1 MADNQIVENPN
12 ETIVPETEDTEVNV
26 TEEIAE
32 NPAKTV
38 ESEAEN
44 TEEPAAAKKPKQPN
58 KFVAGVKEWFR
69 KLTVKLKRKTQLI
82 PLVLTLITS
91 FVYLC
96 MIGTFSQMI
105 QINRGVSS
113 VGICMFVATLASIL
127 ILPLF
132 LNAFPKNK
140 KPVIAFIVAV
150 FVVYALII
158 AMDVIF
164 LVNMNNYL
172 KDNNFDTMSFYS
184 ESKTSLIVHIVLV
197 SVCLVAFA
205 LLPVYKKLINKINT
219 KKVVSSN
226 DFSDEIDTSAEV

>member
-1 MADNQIVENPN
+1 MADNQIIENSN
-12 ETIVPETEDTEVNV
+12 ETIAPETENAELAV
-26 TEEIAE
+26 TTDS
-32 NPAKTV
+32 TV
-38 ESEAEN
+38 EKQ
-44 TEEPAAAKKPKQPN
+44 PKKPN
-58 KFVAGVKEWFR
+58 KFAAGVKEWFR

-91 FVYLC
+91 FVFLC
-96 MIGTFSQMI
+96 MIGTFSQLI
-105 QINRGVSS
+105 QKNSGVSS
-113 VGICMFVATLASIL
+113 LGICMFVATLASIL

-164 LVNMNNYL
+164 IVNMSKFL
-172 KDNNFDTMSFYS
+172 TDHKLDTMDFYE
-184 ESKTSLIVHIVLV
+184 ESKTALIVHIVLV
-197 SVCLVAFA
+197 AICLVAFA
-205 LLPVYKKLINKINT
+205 TLPLYKKAINMINT
-219 KKVVSSN
+219 KKVISSN

>member
-1 MADNQIVENPN
+1 MADNQIVENSN
-12 ETIVPETEDTEVNV
+12 ETIAP
-26 TEEIAE
+26 
-32 NPAKTV
+32 
-38 ESEAEN
+38 EAEN
-44 TEEPAAAKKPKQPN
+44 AELAVTSDSSVAQKPKKSG

-69 KLTVKLKRKTQLI
+69 KLIVKLKRKTQLI

-91 FVYLC
+91 FVFLC
-96 MIGTFSQMI
+96 MIGTFSQLI
-105 QINRGVSS
+105 QVNRGISS
-113 VGICMFVATLASIL
+113 VGICMFVTTLASIL

-150 FVVYALII
+150 FVVYALVI

-164 LVNMNNYL
+164 LVNMQKFLSENEGV
-172 KDNNFDTMSFYS
+172 TEIAFYD
-184 ESKTSLIVHIVLV
+184 ESQTSLIVHLVLV
-197 SVCLVAFA
+197 GICVVAFA
-205 LLPVYKKLINKINT
+205 FLPLYKKAINKINT

>member
-1 MADNQIVENPN
+1 MADNQIVENLD
-12 ETIVPETEDTEVNV
+12 ETIVPETENAEVAV
-26 TEEIAE
+26 TED
-32 NPAKTV
+32 K
-38 ESEAEN
+38 
-44 TEEPAAAKKPKQPN
+44 AAGKSPKN
-58 KFVAGVKEWFR
+58 SGKFVAGVKEWFR
-69 KLTVKLKRKTQLI
+69 KLIVKLKRKTQII

-105 QINRGVSS
+105 QINRGISS
-113 VGICMFVATLASIL
+113 LGICMFVATLASIL

-150 FVVYALII
+150 FVVFALII
-158 AMDVIF
+158 TMDVLFI
-164 LVNMNNYL
+164 VNMQKYL
-172 KDNNFDTMSFYS
+172 SDHGLDKLEFYS

-197 SVCLVAFA
+197 GISALSFA
-205 LLPVYKKLINKINT
+205 LLPLYKKAINMINT

>member
-1 MADNQIVENPN
+1 MAENQIVENSN
-12 ETIVPETEDTEVNV
+12 ETISPETE
-26 TEEIAE
+26 
-32 NPAKTV
+32 
-38 ESEAEN
+38 N
-44 TEEPAAAKKPKQPN
+44 TELAVTTGSAVEKQPKKSG
-58 KFVAGVKEWFR
+58 KFASGVKEWFR
-69 KLTVKLKRKTQLI
+69 KLIVKLKRKTQTI

-105 QINRGVSS
+105 QENSGVSS
-113 VGICMFVATLASIL
+113 LGICMFVATLASIL

-150 FVVYALII
+150 FAVYALII

-164 LVNMNNYL
+164 LVNTEKFLTTHNL
-172 KDNNFDTMSFYS
+172 TTMSFYN
-184 ESKTSLIVHIVLV
+184 ESKLSIIVHIVLV
-197 SVCLVAFA
+197 AICFLAFA
-205 LLPVYKKLINKINT
+205 LLPVYKKAINKINT

>member
-1 MADNQIVENPN
+1 MAENQITENSN
-12 ETIVPETEDTEVNV
+12 ETIAPETE
-26 TEEIAE
+26 
-32 NPAKTV
+32 
-38 ESEAEN
+38 N
-44 TEEPAAAKKPKQPN
+44 TELAVTTDSTVAKEPKKQN
-58 KFVAGVKEWFR
+58 KFLAGVKEWFR
-69 KLTVKLKRKTQLI
+69 KLIVKLKRKTQTI

-91 FVYLC
+91 FVFLC
-96 MIGTFSQMI
+96 MIGTLSQMI

-113 VGICMFVATLASIL
+113 LGICMFVTTLASIL

-150 FVVYALII
+150 FLVYALLI
-158 AMDVIF
+158 AMDVVC
-164 LVNMNNYL
+164 LVNMKKFLSANSL
-172 KDNNFDTMSFYS
+172 PTMDFYE

-197 SVCLVAFA
+197 GICFIAFA
-205 LLPVYKKLINKINT
+205 TLPLYKKAINMINT